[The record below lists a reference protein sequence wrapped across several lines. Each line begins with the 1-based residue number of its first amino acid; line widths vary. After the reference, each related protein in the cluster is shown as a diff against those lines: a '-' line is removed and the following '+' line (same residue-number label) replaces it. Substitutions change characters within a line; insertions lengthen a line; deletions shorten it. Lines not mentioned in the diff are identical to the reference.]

1 MSLLLEE
8 YRNTRD
14 GLRYGFAVGKVRVL
28 ETRLLDRST
37 LERLVDA
44 AGFAEQKRIL
54 SETPYGRFLEA
65 ANTAAEVE
73 AAIDDALDSAYRFL
87 DEAGLPP
94 AVVRFFRLRFDFAN
108 LKAALKAD
116 ALGAGL
122 DGLLGAHGTVPLEA
136 FADGLDKLPDPLG
149 PLAASLM
156 RSADAEAEA
165 EVDDVALMALDA
177 AVDRSM
183 FAALAKTAD
192 EVHSP
197 FLRLVAGLLIDLANL
212 KTLVRAQAAGIVPAR
227 VESYLLL
234 DGGSVDLRELGRI
247 YRLGRAE
254 ALAALERRYR
264 LSGNPLTGADGVLDL
279 DVVVDNAL
287 VAAVRRGRR
296 AEPGAEDVIAY
307 VLAREAEAQVLRV
320 ALLGKMAG
328 LDSAA
333 LHRRMRASFR

>member
-1 MSLLLEE
+1 MSLLLDE

-73 AAIDDALDSAYRFL
+73 TAVDDALDSAYRFL

-108 LKAALKAD
+108 LKAALKAE

-149 PLAASLM
+149 PLAAELA
-156 RSADAEAEA
+156 RSADAET

-183 FAALAKTAD
+183 YAALAETAD
-192 EVHSP
+192 EVKSP
-197 FLRLVAGLLIDLANL
+197 FLRLVARLLIDLANL

-227 VESYLLL
+227 VESDLLL

-247 YRLGRAE
+247 YRLGRLE
-254 ALAALERRYR
+254 TLAALERRYR
-264 LSGNPLTGADGVLDL
+264 LPGNPLTGADGVLDL

>member
-1 MSLLLEE
+1 MNLLLEE

-14 GLRYGFAVGKVRVL
+14 GMRYGFAVGKVRVL

-54 SETPYGRFLEA
+54 SETPYGRFMEA
-65 ANTAAEVE
+65 ASTATEVE
-73 AAIDDALDSAYRFL
+73 AAIDEALDSAYRFL
-87 DEAGLPP
+87 DEAGLPS

-122 DGLLGAHGTVPLEA
+122 EGLLGAHGTVPLEA
-136 FADGLDKLPDPLG
+136 FAEPLDRLPVPLG
-149 PLAASLM
+149 PLAAELAH
-156 RSADAEAEA
+156 SADG

-183 FAALAKTAD
+183 FAALAGTAD

-197 FLRLVAGLLIDLANL
+197 FLKLVARLLIDLANL

-227 VESYLLL
+227 VEADLLL
-234 DGGSVDLRELGRI
+234 GGGSVDLRELGRI
-247 YRLGRAE
+247 YRLGRLE
-254 ALAALERRYR
+254 TLSALERRYR
-264 LSGNPLTGADGVLDL
+264 LKGNPLTSADGVLDL

>member
-14 GLRYGFAVGKVRVL
+14 AMRYGFAVGKVRVL

-73 AAIDDALDSAYRFL
+73 AAIDEALDSAYRFL

-136 FADGLDKLPDPLG
+136 FAEPLDKLPDSLG
-149 PLAASLM
+149 PLATELAHP
-156 RSADAEAEA
+156 DED

-183 FAALAKTAD
+183 YATLAQTAD

-197 FLRLVAGLLIDLANL
+197 FLRLVAQLLIDLANL

-227 VESYLLL
+227 VESDLLL

-247 YRLGRAE
+247 YRLGRMD
-254 ALAALERRYR
+254 ALAALERRFR
-264 LSGNPLTGADGVLDL
+264 LSGNPLTAADGVLDL